1 VWVNVDRRIFGLET
15 EYGVTCTFRGQRRL
29 SPDEVARYL
38 FRRVVSWGRS
48 SNVFLKNGSRLYLD
62 VGSHPEY
69 ATAEC
74 DDVRQLVT
82 HDRAGE
88 RILEGLVIDA
98 EDRLRDEGIHGD
110 IYLFKNNTDSAGN
123 SYGCHENYLIS
134 RQGDFSRFADSMLPF
149 LVSRQL
155 ISGAGK
161 VQQTPRGAVY
171 CISQRADHIW
181 EGVSSAT
188 TRSRPIIN
196 TRDEPHA
203 DAERYRRLHVI
214 VGDSNMS
221 ETTTMLKVGSADLI
235 LRMLEAGTVM
245 RDMTLENPIRAIR
258 EISHDPTGRRTV
270 RLANGRELSALD
282 IQTEYYERA
291 RDFADRQG
299 IATDPGS
306 IPARVLDLWERVLKA
321 VDTDDLDSVATEI
334 DWVIKRRLLDR
345 YMDKHDLTLRDH
357 RIAQL
362 DLTYHDISRERGLF
376 YLLERRGMAARI
388 THEPEVFEAM
398 NVPPSTTRA
407 RLRGEFI
414 RRAQERRRDYTVD
427 WVHLKLNDQ
436 AQRTVLCKDPF
447 ASVDERVDKLLA
459 SM

>member
-1 VWVNVDRRIFGLET
+1 MDRRIFGLEN

-48 SNVFLKNGSRLYLD
+48 SNVFLRNGARLYLD

-69 ATAEC
+69 ATPEC
-74 DDVRQLVT
+74 DSVPELVV
-82 HDRAGE
+82 HDKAGE
-88 RILEGLVIDA
+88 RILEGLLVDA
-98 EDRLRDEGIHGD
+98 ERRLHEEGIAGD
-110 IYLFKNNTDSAGN
+110 VYLFKNNTDSAGN
-123 SYGCHENYLIS
+123 SYGCHENYLVA
-134 RQGDFSRFADSMLPF
+134 RHGEFSRLADVLIPF
-149 LVSRQL
+149 LVTRQL
-155 ISGAGK
+155 LCGAGK
-161 VQQTPRGAVY
+161 VLSTPRGAVY
-171 CISQRADHIW
+171 CISQRAEHIW

-221 ETTTMLKVGSADLI
+221 ESTTLLKVGSTDLV
-235 LRMLEAGTVM
+235 LRMIEAGLVM
-245 RDMTLENPIRAIR
+245 RDLTLENPIRAIR
-258 EISHDPTGRRTV
+258 EVSHDLTGQRKI
-270 RLANGRELSALD
+270 RLANGREATALEIQQEYLSKA
-282 IQTEYYERA
+282 Q
-291 RDFADRQG
+291 DFVDRRGQRSG
-299 IATDPGS
+299 VVAQ
-306 IPARVLDLWERVLKA
+306 VLDLWERSLTA
-321 VDTDDLDSVATEI
+321 IDTGDLDLVGREI
-334 DWVIKRRLLDR
+334 DWVIKYKLIER
-345 YMDKHDLTLRDH
+345 YRAKHGLEMASP

-362 DLTYHDISRERGLF
+362 DLAYHDISRRRGLY
-376 YLLERRGMAARI
+376 YLLERRG
-388 THEPEVFEAM
+388 EVERLTRDIDIFEAKS
-398 NVPPSTTRA
+398 VPPQTTRA

-414 RRAQERRRDYTVD
+414 KRAQEQRRDFTVD

-447 ASVDERVDKLLA
+447 RSSDDRVEKLIA

>member
-1 VWVNVDRRIFGLET
+1 VDRRIFGIET
-15 EYGVTCTFRGQRRL
+15 EYGVTCTFHGQRRL

-48 SNVFLKNGSRLYLD
+48 SNVFLRNGARLYLD

-69 ATAEC
+69 ATPEC
-74 DDVRQLVT
+74 DDLIQLVT

-88 RILEGLVIDA
+88 RILEGLLIDA
-98 EDRLRDEGIHGD
+98 QRRLNDEGISGD
-110 IYLFKNNTDSAGN
+110 VYLFKNNTDSAGN
-123 SYGCHENYLIS
+123 SYGCPENFLVG
-134 RQGDFSRFADSMLPF
+134 RHGEFSRIADTLIPF
-149 LVSRQL
+149 LVSRQ
-155 ISGAGK
+155 IIAGAGK
-161 VQQTPRGAVY
+161 VLATPRGAVY
-171 CISQRADHIW
+171 CLSQRAEHIW

-221 ETTTMLKVGSADLI
+221 ETTTLLKVGTTDLI
-235 LRMLEAGTVM
+235 LRMLEAGVVL
-245 RDMTLENPIRAIR
+245 RDLTLENPIRAIR
-258 EISHDPTGRRTV
+258 EISHDVEGRRTV
-270 RLANGRELSALD
+270 RLANGRELTAIE
-282 IQTEYYERA
+282 IQSEYYEKA
-291 RDFADRQG
+291 RDFADRRG
-299 IATDPGS
+299 TLDDPTS
-306 IPARVLDLWERVLKA
+306 MTARIIELWGRTLHAVREQDLSLIDRDIDWAIKYRLLERYMAKHALDLGSA
-321 VDTDDLDSVATEI
+321 
-334 DWVIKRRLLDR
+334 
-345 YMDKHDLTLRDH
+345 

-362 DLTYHDISRERGLF
+362 DLAYHDISRNRGLF
-376 YLLERRGMAARI
+376 HLLERRGAASRVSQDLS
-388 THEPEVFEAM
+388 VFEAKS
-398 NVPPSTTRA
+398 VPPQTTRA

-414 RRAQERRRDYTVD
+414 RRAQERRRDFTVD

-447 ASVDERVDKLLA
+447 RSVDERVEKLIA